1 MVEPSGRIG
10 LVLGDLGTQDAI
22 WLCQINI
29 LNRIANRDR
38 SLFFLLDK
46 CFANPRRFFGK
57 PTPSF
62 FYP

>member
-10 LVLGDLGTQDAI
+10 LVLGDLGTPDAI

-29 LNRIANRDR
+29 LNRIANPDR
-38 SLFFLLDK
+38 SPFFLLNE

-57 PTPSF
+57 PPPGF
-62 FYP
+62 LYP